1 MIITFALHAANQL
14 VNQLLKSDPVSQER
28 INSSLA
34 GKTFRVVLNH
44 PNLSLD
50 IDFMAPGK
58 IGIEPTAYKDGE
70 AELYGPFDQP
80 RFKDD
85 ADWALFSADC
95 VLHVDTLSDAF
106 KLLLAPAA
114 NAPIQGDMRVLQHIK
129 TLLGGLDLSVGERL
143 SKWLGSSI
151 GGQIDE
157 FLKKLK
163 SGGARSAQAADF
175 YAKEHLTEDT
185 ELLVKRQDFEQM
197 KRELRELKLGI
208 ERTQAQLKAKQ
219 DQISAEDP

>member
-1 MIITFALHAANQL
+1 
-14 VNQLLKSDPVSQER
+14 
-28 INSSLA
+28 
-34 GKTFRVVLNH
+34 
-44 PNLSLD
+44 
-50 IDFMAPGK
+50 
-58 IGIEPTAYKDGE
+58 
-70 AELYGPFDQP
+70 
-80 RFKDD
+80 
-85 ADWALFSADC
+85 
-95 VLHVDTLSDAF
+95 
-106 KLLLAPAA
+106 
-114 NAPIQGDMRVLQHIK
+114 MRVLQHIK

>member
-85 ADWALFSADC
+85 ADWALFSANC

-163 SGGARSAQAADF
+163 SGGTRSAQAADF